1 MTIIPSLDQLA
12 RTSTDIRAFAQSLPN
27 PQRPRT
33 AIYGTGFLGA
43 WACTWLKDNGFDLVA
58 CFDGNPERAG
68 TQFQGLPVHAPEEI
82 GEIGPELTLITARHA
97 IAPVRVRLETLGV
110 ASLSFDAFYAALH
123 FEAFAAVHELLDDER
138 SRDVLRAV
146 LAAMLTGEKHYCE
159 AVFEKDQYFCLPRFC
174 GVEKEIF
181 IDAGAYV
188 GDSVER
194 FIWTHYGVFTRIHA
208 FEPGARQHRALKT
221 RTDRLIEEWALDP
234 TWIVI
239 NRSGLG
245 AGEAQMAS
253 ASQSGQLQSLALG
266 STTDAGPGAVSVT
279 SLDRYLDGA
288 PASFIKA
295 DVEGM
300 EMALLKGATETITR
314 CRPKLAI
321 CVYHYPSDIPQISSY
336 LKSLVPD
343 YRFALR
349 HHSPQLMETVLY
361 AWAE

>member
-1 MTIIPSLDQLA
+1 MTIIPSLDRLA
-12 RTSTDIRAFAQSLPN
+12 RTAADIRAFALSLPN

-68 TQFQGLPVHAPEEI
+68 TQFQSLPVHAPEAI
-82 GEIGPELTLITARHA
+82 GEIAPELTLITARHA
-97 IAPVRVRLETLGV
+97 IGPVNARLAALGFPG
-110 ASLSFDAFYAALH
+110 LSFDAFYAALH

-174 GVEKEIF
+174 GAEKEIF
-181 IDAGAYV
+181 VDAGAYV

-194 FIWTHYGVFTRIHA
+194 FIWAQYGVFAQIHA
-208 FEPGARQHRALKT
+208 FEPGARQHRAMKV

-234 TWIVI
+234 TSIVL

-245 AGEAQMAS
+245 AVEAQMGS

-266 STTDAGPGAVSVT
+266 AVPDAGPGAVTVT
-279 SLDRYLDGA
+279 SLDLYLDGA
-288 PASFIKA
+288 AASFIKA

-300 EMALLKGATETITR
+300 EMALLKGAAETIAR

>member
-12 RTSTDIRAFAQSLPN
+12 LTSADIRAFALSLPN

-43 WACTWLKDNGFDLVA
+43 WACSWLKDNGFDLVA
-58 CFDGNPERAG
+58 CFDGNPDRAG
-68 TQFQGLPVHAPEEI
+68 SQFQGLPVHAPEAI

-97 IAPVRVRLETLGV
+97 IGPVTARLETLGV

-123 FEAFAAVHELLDDER
+123 FEGFAAVHELLDDER

-146 LAAMLTGEKHYCE
+146 LAAMLTGEKSYCE

-194 FIWTHYGVFTRIHA
+194 FIWTHYGVFARIHA
-208 FEPGARQHRALKT
+208 FEPGARQHRALKA
-221 RTDRLIEEWALDP
+221 RTDRLVEEWALDP
-234 TWIVI
+234 EAIVI

-266 STTDAGPGAVSVT
+266 TAGAGPGAVTVT

-300 EMALLKGATETITR
+300 EMALLQGAAETIAR

-361 AWAE
+361 AWTE

>member
-1 MTIIPSLDQLA
+1 MTIIPSLDQLSRSA
-12 RTSTDIRAFAQSLPN
+12 VDVRALAQSLPN

-43 WACTWLKDNGFDLVA
+43 WACSWLKDNGFDLVA

-68 TQFQGLPVHAPEEI
+68 TLFQGLPVHAPEAI
-82 GEIGPELTLITARHA
+82 GEIAPELTLITARHA
-97 IAPVRVRLETLGV
+97 IGPVNARLAALGFPG
-110 ASLSFDAFYAALH
+110 LSFDAFYAALH
-123 FEAFAAVHELLDDER
+123 FEAFAAVHELLDDAR

-146 LAAMLTGEKHYCE
+146 LAAMLTGEKSYCE
-159 AVFEKDQYFCLPRFC
+159 AAFEKDQYFCLPRFC

-181 IDAGAYV
+181 VDAGAYV

-194 FIWTHYGVFTRIHA
+194 FIWTQYGVFTRIHA
-208 FEPGARQHRALKT
+208 FEPGARQHRALKA

-234 TWIVI
+234 TSIVI

-266 STTDAGPGAVSVT
+266 STADAGPGAVSVI

-300 EMALLKGATETITR
+300 EMALLKGASETIVR

>member
-12 RTSTDIRAFAQSLPN
+12 RTSADIRAFALSLPN
-27 PQRPRT
+27 PQRPKT

-43 WACTWLKDNGFDLVA
+43 WACSWLKDNGFDLVA
-58 CFDGNPERAG
+58 CFDGNPDRAG
-68 TQFQGLPVHAPEEI
+68 SQFQDLPVHAPEAI
-82 GEIGPELTLITARHA
+82 GEIAPELTLITARHA
-97 IAPVRVRLETLGV
+97 IGPVSARLETLGFPG
-110 ASLSFDAFYAALH
+110 LSFDAFYAALH
-123 FEAFAAVHELLDDER
+123 FEAFAAVHELLDDTR

-146 LAAMLTGEKHYCE
+146 LAAMLTGEKSYCE

-174 GVEKEIF
+174 GVEKEVF

-194 FIWTHYGVFTRIHA
+194 FIWTHYGVFAKIHA

-221 RTDRLIEEWALDP
+221 RTDRLVEEWALDP
-234 TWIVI
+234 EAIVI

-266 STTDAGPGAVSVT
+266 TAAGADVGAVSVT

-288 PASFIKA
+288 PATFIKA

-300 EMALLKGATETITR
+300 EMALLKGAAQTIAR
-314 CRPKLAI
+314 YRPKLAI

>member
-12 RTSTDIRAFAQSLPN
+12 MTAADIRAFALSLPN
-27 PQRPRT
+27 PQRPKT

-43 WACTWLKDNGFDLVA
+43 WACSWLKDNGFDLVA
-58 CFDGNPERAG
+58 CFDGNPDRAG
-68 TQFQGLPVHAPEEI
+68 SRFQGLPVHAPEVI

-97 IAPVRVRLETLGV
+97 IGPVTARLETLGV

-123 FEAFAAVHELLDDER
+123 FEAFAAVHELLDDAR

-146 LAAMLTGEKHYCE
+146 LAAMLTGEKSYCE
-159 AVFEKDQYFCLPRFC
+159 VVFEKDQYFCLPRFC

-181 IDAGAYV
+181 VDAGAYV

-194 FIWTHYGVFTRIHA
+194 FIWAHYGVFATIHA
-208 FEPGARQHRALKT
+208 FEPGARQHGALKA
-221 RTDRLIEEWALDP
+221 RTARLVEEWALDP
-234 TWIVI
+234 ASVVL

-266 STTDAGPGAVSVT
+266 SVGAGPDAVTVT

-300 EMALLKGATETITR
+300 EMALLKGAAETIAR
-314 CRPKLAI
+314 YRPKLAI

-336 LKSLVPD
+336 LKSLVPA

-361 AWAE
+361 AWTE

>member
-12 RTSTDIRAFAQSLPN
+12 RTSTDIRTFVLSLPN

-33 AIYGTGFLGA
+33 AIYGSGFLGA
-43 WACTWLKDNGFDLVA
+43 WACSWLKDNGFDLVA
-58 CFDGNPERAG
+58 CFDGNLERAG
-68 TQFQGLPVHAPEEI
+68 MQFHGLPIRAPEAI
-82 GEIGPELTLITARHA
+82 GEIAPELTLITARHS
-97 IAPVRVRLETLGV
+97 IGPVSARLATLGI

-181 IDAGAYV
+181 VDAGAYV

-194 FIWTHYGVFTRIHA
+194 FIWTHYGVFAKIHA
-208 FEPGARQHRALKT
+208 FEPGVRQHRALKA
-221 RTDRLIEEWALDP
+221 RTDRLVEEWALDP
-234 TWIVI
+234 EAIVI

-245 AGEAQMAS
+245 AAEAQMAS
-253 ASQSGQLQSLALG
+253 ASQSGLLQSLALDTG
-266 STTDAGPGAVSVT
+266 SAGPEVVTVT

-300 EMALLKGATETITR
+300 EMVLLQGAAQTIAR
-314 CRPKLAI
+314 SRPKLAI

-361 AWAE
+361 AWTE

>member
-12 RTSTDIRAFAQSLPN
+12 LTSADIRAFALSLPN

-33 AIYGTGFLGA
+33 AIYGTGFLGV
-43 WACTWLKDNGFDLVA
+43 WACSWLNDNGFDLVA
-58 CFDGNPERAG
+58 CFDGSPERAG
-68 TQFQGLPVHAPEEI
+68 TQFHGLPVHAPEAI

-97 IAPVRVRLETLGV
+97 IGPVSARLEALGV

-123 FEAFAAVHELLDDER
+123 FEAFAAIHELLDDDR

-174 GVEKEIF
+174 GIEKEVF
-181 IDAGAYV
+181 VDAGAYV

-194 FIWTHYGVFTRIHA
+194 FIWTHYGVFATIHA
-208 FEPGARQHRALKT
+208 FEPGARQHRALKA
-221 RTDRLIEEWALDP
+221 RSERLVEEWALDP
-234 TWIVI
+234 ETIVI

-245 AGEAQMAS
+245 AGKTQMAS
-253 ASQSGQLQSLALG
+253 ASQSGQLQSLALA
-266 STTDAGPGAVSVT
+266 TADAGPDTVPVI
-279 SLDRYLDGA
+279 SLDHYLDGA

-300 EMALLKGATETITR
+300 EMALLQGAAQTIVR

-336 LKSLVPD
+336 LQSLVPD

-361 AWAE
+361 AWTE